1 MSAHVVLLKR
11 KIEHSAL
18 RSAQASLDVSVL
30 ECMRGALKK
39 TFLEQLRLEV
49 DVRVC
54 QSLVLGTGT
63 AIRRMEGVLFGYLEL
78 PEGRALAGY
87 SGRLIDTLATAFA
100 AAELVADPPTDRAP
114 TRTDAALAGR
124 FIETFLAESFTFNH
138 GKPPTGQQR
147 KMTGFGC
154 EKAPLAYV
162 LPEREYVFVV
172 FKVSSAAHGTLGR
185 LELALPRGC
194 IASVNDAGTEGE
206 TAAEHW
212 ENAWRM
218 IVETTTLRP
227 EAVLDRLSLPIAE
240 ILSLDKG
247 KTLSL
252 PGATLDRIAL
262 EIPVGTK
269 KYLLSRGRLG
279 RLKNFKAFRIERL
292 AASER
297 SRPVVVAETDSGEQ
311 IG

>member
-1 MSAHVVLLKR
+1 MSAHVALLGK

-30 ECMRGALKK
+30 ECMREALKK

-49 DVRVC
+49 GVTVC
-54 QSLVLGTGT
+54 QSLVLRTGT
-63 AIRRMEGVLFGYLEL
+63 AIKRMEGALFGYLEL

-87 SGRLIDTLATAFA
+87 SERLIDTLATAFTA
-100 AAELVADPPTDRAP
+100 AALVADPPTGRAP

-138 GKPPTGQQR
+138 GEPPTGQRR

-172 FKVSSAAHGTLGR
+172 LKVSSATKGKLGR

-194 IASVNDAGTEGE
+194 IASASDPATEGE
-206 TAAEHW
+206 TATEHW

-227 EAVLDRLSLPIAE
+227 EVVLDRLSLPIAE
-240 ILSLDKG
+240 ILSFGKG
-247 KTLSL
+247 KTLAL

-279 RLKNFKAFRIERL
+279 SLKNFKAFRIEQL
-292 AASER
+292 AAPEPG
-297 SRPVVVAETDSGEQ
+297 RPALVTETDAGEQ
-311 IG
+311 TG